1 MMMLTQIQTLRRFGT
16 RAAASFACGLM
27 ALTFNPVR
35 PAFAQ
40 SASALPLPG
49 PDIAGLWIDHTQQ
62 GAVEIKPC
70 GTAMCGYIAWIK
82 KPTDARGQPIADGN
96 NPDPA
101 RRSTPLCGLQIIG
114 DLSKPATGMRYN
126 GGWIYNPEDGGKFDV
141 DVRPVSKDQLEVHGF
156 LGIRLLGESFIWRR
170 APPNQER
177 CKV

>member
-1 MMMLTQIQTLRRFGT
+1 MMMLTQSTTFRRSGT
-16 RAAASFACGLM
+16 RIAASLACGLIAVSAVAASP
-27 ALTFNPVR
+27 AL
-35 PAFAQ
+35 AQ

-49 PDIAGLWIDHTQQ
+49 ADIAGLWIDHTQQ

-82 KPTDARGQPIADGN
+82 KPIDARGQPVADGN

-114 DLSKPATGMRYN
+114 NLAKPATGSRYN
-126 GGWIYNPEDGGKFDV
+126 GGWIYNPEDGGRFDV
-141 DVRPVSKDQLEVHGF
+141 DVRPMSKDQLEVHGF
-156 LGIRLLGESFIWRR
+156 LGMRFLGETFVWRR